1 MMVRKRFD
9 EQLEELNVQ
18 LIEMGALCED
28 AINLAVDAFLKRDVS
43 EIQGKFHLE
52 EVIDQKEKD
61 IEALCLR
68 LLLQQQ
74 PVASDLRTI
83 SSALKMISDMER
95 IGDQAEDIAEIT
107 KHIADRD
114 LVSSTHIEDM
124 AKATI
129 KMVTESVES
138 YVQKDFELAQAVIDY
153 DDVVDDLFNRVKEE
167 LTRIILADRDRA
179 EYCMDVLMI
188 SKYFE
193 RIGDHA
199 TNIAEWVQF
208 ALTGKHAEES

>member
-1 MMVRKRFD
+1 MVRKRFD
-9 EQLEELNVQ
+9 EQLEEMNAH

-28 AINLAVDAFLKRDVS
+28 AINLAVAAFLKKDVS
-43 EIQGKFHLE
+43 GIQGKFQLE
-52 EVIDQKEKD
+52 EAIDQKEKD

-74 PVASDLRTI
+74 PVASDLRKI
-83 SSALKMISDMER
+83 SSALKIISDMER

-107 KHIADRD
+107 KHIADHD
-114 LVSSTHIEDM
+114 VASSTHIEDM
-124 AKATI
+124 ARATI

-138 YVQKDFELAQAVIDY
+138 FVQKDFELAQAVIDY
-153 DDVVDDLFNRVKEE
+153 DDVVDDLFNRVKGE
-167 LTRIILADRDRA
+167 LTRIILDDSSRA
-179 EYCMDVLMI
+179 EYCIDVLMI